1 MGHLTLRAKS
11 GSSTSFITIRSD
23 AAAADLPADGVR
35 LVPSD
40 RSGSNTSL
48 SKLPRL
54 IGRGGAYKTTP
65 IIRAEAGA
73 HHYILRF
80 LNLDGAAHLGYETL
94 LEIGDDS
101 STARPHHIVVDRVY
115 IHGHKYKGQKRGISL
130 NGSDVTVKNSYISD
144 IKSVSSD
151 AQAIAGWNGPGPFM
165 IENNYLEGAAE
176 NVMFGGAGPR
186 FSNLVPSDITIRR
199 NHIAKPT
206 AWRNP
211 VLATPGSPS
220 ASATTGGSLASGT
233 HYFKIV
239 AVMGAASAT
248 LTSLPSAEVKATVG
262 SSGAVSLAWSAVSGA
277 DRYRIYRGTAAGGES
292 RYKETS
298 SASTKYTYTGSSEST
313 GTPPTSAKKWTAKNL
328 IELKNAQRV
337 LIDGNVIEYSW
348 VGSQMGFA
356 LMFTPRNSDNN
367 APWSRVQD
375 VTVSNNIIRHAS
387 AVVEISGYDDTYT
400 SQQGKRMA
408 FRNNLM
414 YDIDSS
420 KWGGTA
426 KPILFVNGA
435 ADVTFDSNTIFH
447 NASSVVYAD
456 GPPTY
461 GFVYTNNIHPH
472 GKYGIMGGLSSPGIP
487 TLTKYFPGA
496 NVTYNVFAGGSASLY
511 PQPNSFPTM
520 TEWNASFVNIAG
532 EDFTVLAAS
541 VFYGAG
547 SGGSVPGADTDAID
561 AAISGSSSGG
571 GGGEPSPNQSP
582 LADAGG
588 PYAGATAQAIAFS
601 GAGSQDPDGTIVDYR
616 WAWND
621 DIVIHA
627 AQLPASAIHG
637 SRWVRE
643 AVGGAAGGLAL
654 RNPNLGEGKKSGATA
669 SPSNYVDV
677 PFRAAAGVRYH
688 VWFRMRAEDDY
699 YANDSF
705 FVQFSGS
712 LNSSGGSAWR
722 IGTTSAQIVVLEEGN
737 GAGLAGW
744 GWNDQGFG
752 TLGEPVTFATSGP
765 QTLRIQ
771 QREDGIAIDQ
781 IVISAAKY
789 LDTRPGLV
797 RADATIVS
805 TTLGTSSGAAVTH
818 AFAQAG
824 NYPVTLEVT
833 DDRGARATDSAVAT
847 VGNTSAGPA
856 PTEIVLHAEDF
867 AVEELSGRWALV
879 TDASA
884 ADGRA
889 LLNPDAGEGKIKS
902 PLAAPSTYAEITF
915 AAEAGVPYR
924 LWLRMRAEDNSYAND
939 SVYLQFSGSVNASGT
954 MVDRIGTA
962 DALAVVLEDGSGAGL
977 SGWGWADGHYGGLAD
992 PVRFASSGPQTLRI
1006 QQREDGVRIDQIV
1019 LSADTYFDAAPGT
1032 ATDDETVVPR
1042 Q

>member
-1 MGHLTLRAKS
+1 MRHVVTLLIGSICVLASSAVSAATLTVCASGCSYTDPQAAIDAASPGDTILLRAGQTFVGHFILRAKS
-11 GSSTSFITIRSD
+11 ASSTSYITIRSD
-23 AAAADLPADGVR
+23 AAASDLPADGVR

-40 RSGSNTSL
+40 RSGSNTSV

-80 LNLDGAAHLGYETL
+80 LNLDGEAHIGYETL

-115 IHGHKYKGQKRGISL
+115 LHGHQYKGQKRGISL
-130 NGSDVTVKNSYISD
+130 NGSNVTVKNSYIAD

-151 AQAIAGWNGPGPFM
+151 AQAIAGWNGPGPFT
-165 IENNYLEGAAE
+165 IENNYLEAAAE
-176 NVMFGGAGPR
+176 NIMFGGAGPR

-199 NHIAKPT
+199 NHLAKPT
-206 AWRNP
+206 AWMKP

-220 ASATTGGSLASGT
+220 AAATTGGSLASGT

-262 SSGAVSLAWSAVSGA
+262 SSGAVSLSWSAVSGA
-277 DRYRIYRGTAAGGES
+277 DRYRIYRGTAAGGEN

-298 SASTKYTYTGSSEST
+298 SASAKYTYTGSTESS
-313 GTPPTSAKKWTAKNL
+313 GTPPTSARKWTAKNL

-337 LIDGNVIEYSW
+337 LIDGNIIEYSW
-348 VGSQMGFA
+348 VGSQMGYA

-375 VTVSNNIIRHAS
+375 ITVSNNIIRHAS

-435 ADVTFDSNTIFH
+435 ADVTFDGNTLFH

-461 GFVYTNNIHPH
+461 GFVYTNNIQPY

-511 PQPNSFPTM
+511 PQPNSFPTT
-520 TEWNASFVNIAG
+520 TEWNASFANIAG
-532 EDFTVLAAS
+532 EDFTLLPS
-541 VFYGAG
+541 STFFDAG
-547 SGGSVPGADTDAID
+547 SGGSVPGADA
-561 AAISGSSSGG
+561 AAIEAAIGGTSGGSGGTGG
-571 GGGEPSPNQSP
+571 GGSTPNQAP
-582 LADAGG
+582 VADAGG
-588 PYAGATAQAIAFS
+588 PYSGAVGQAIAVS
-601 GAGSQDPDGTIVDYR
+601 GAGSRDADGTIVDFR
-616 WAWND
+616 WTWND
-621 DIVIHA
+621 DIVIR
-627 AQLPASAIHG
+627 ASQVPTSAVHG
-637 SRWVRE
+637 TRWVRGS
-643 AVGGAAGGLAL
+643 VSGAADGVAL
-654 RNPNLGEGKKSGATA
+654 RNPNLGEGKKSSATA
-669 SPSNYVDV
+669 SPSNYVDI
-677 PFRAAAGVRYH
+677 PFYAAAGVRYH
-688 VWFRMRAEDDY
+688 VWFRGRADSDY

-712 LNSSGGSAWR
+712 LNASGASAWR
-722 IGTTSAQIVVLEEGN
+722 IGTTSSLIVVLEEGTA
-737 GAGLAGW
+737 AGLAGW
-744 GWNDQGFG
+744 GWNDQGYG
-752 TLGEPVTFATSGP
+752 TLGEPVTFATSGK
-765 QTLRIQ
+765 QTLRLQ
-771 QREDGIAIDQ
+771 QREDGVAIDQ
-781 IVISAAKY
+781 IVISADKY
-789 LDTRPGLV
+789 FNTRPGLV
-797 RADATIVS
+797 RADATILS
-805 TTLGTSSGAAVTH
+805 ASLGTSSGAAVTH
-818 AFAQAG
+818 AFKQPG
-824 NYPVTLEVT
+824 NYPVSLAVT
-833 DDRGARATDSAVAT
+833 DNAGARATDDTVAT
-847 VGNTSAGPA
+847 VGATSAGA
-856 PTEIVLHAEDF
+856 GQTEIVLHAEGF
-867 AVEELSGRWALV
+867 TVLELSGRWAIV
-879 TDASA
+879 DDA
-884 ADGRA
+884 
-889 LLNPDAGEGKIKS
+889 
-902 PLAAPSTYAEITF
+902 
-915 AAEAGVPYR
+915 
-924 LWLRMRAEDNSYAND
+924 
-939 SVYLQFSGSVNASGT
+939 
-954 MVDRIGTA
+954 TA
-962 DALAVVLEDGSGAGL
+962 
-977 SGWGWADGHYGGLAD
+977 
-992 PVRFASSGPQTLRI
+992 VRFANSEPQRLQI
-1006 QQREDGVRIDQIV
+1006 QPREDGVLIDPIV
-1019 LSADTYFDAAPGT
+1019 LSADTYLDTPPGT
-1032 ATDDETVVPR
+1032 ARDDDTVVPR